1 VRGAHS
7 GGSRGDPHVG
17 EDICDRPA
25 TPGRHLDKQQV
36 LPYNPSCCPDNHVGV
51 KQRQG
56 MFRLLYVTDLHGWT
70 GGYERIAAIAQEE
83 GITTIVNGGDMFPHG
98 RDLISVQR
106 RFIEGYLGPFLERLV
121 AAGIARSGA
130 SAMSYYGM
138 LGNDDCRAV
147 LPDWLDLV
155 RTSPGLHDL
164 TEGWLPLD
172 DGLLTCGCNYIP
184 DPPFRLKDWSVL
196 DTRDYHR
203 PPQHPD
209 PLISRGDRLELV
221 ADVEAFLKA
230 RPTLDELLESI
241 AERAAGWGRAIVV
254 CHAPPRGTGLGN
266 ISAETDVGSAAVRA
280 WIEKYQPLLTLH
292 GHIHE
297 SPRITNI
304 DTTKIGRTT
313 VHQPG
318 QERFIGRLVYSIVEI
333 EEGAVRVERR
343 SMPCPD

>member
-1 VRGAHS
+1 
-7 GGSRGDPHVG
+7 
-17 EDICDRPA
+17 
-25 TPGRHLDKQQV
+25 
-36 LPYNPSCCPDNHVGV
+36 
-51 KQRQG
+51 

-83 GITTIVNGGDMFPHG
+83 EITTIVNGGDIFPHG

-106 RFIEGYLGPFLERLV
+106 RFIEGYLGPYLERL
-121 AAGIARSGA
+121 ATAGT
-130 SAMSYYGM
+130 SYYGM

-155 RTSPGLHDL
+155 RTSTRLHDL
-164 TEGWLPLD
+164 TEGWLPLA
-172 DGLLTCGCNYIP
+172 DGLAICGCNYIP

-196 DTRDYHR
+196 DTRDYRR

-209 PLISRGDRLELV
+209 PLISRGDGLELV
-221 ADVEAFLKA
+221 GDIEAFLKA
-230 RPTLDELLESI
+230 RPTLEELLNSI
-241 AERAAGWGRAIVV
+241 AERAPGWERAVVV

-266 ISAETDVGSAAVRA
+266 ISDETDVGSAAVRG
-280 WIEKYQPLLTLH
+280 WIERYQPLLTLH

-297 SPRITNI
+297 SPRVTGL
-304 DTTKIGRTT
+304 DTVKIGRTT

-333 EEGAVRVERR
+333 EEGTVRVERR